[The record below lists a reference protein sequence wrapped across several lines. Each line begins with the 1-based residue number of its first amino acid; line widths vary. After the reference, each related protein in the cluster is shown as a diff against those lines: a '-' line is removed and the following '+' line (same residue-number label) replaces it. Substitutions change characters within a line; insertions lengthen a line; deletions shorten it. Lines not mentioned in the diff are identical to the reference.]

1 VNVTKRIERGM
12 VFCDMATRAGVVVL
26 VAVVIGRVMDRSDG
40 SDGLPSIAALPL
52 VVYLAWNVAA
62 IAWLGRL
69 MRRPRRDVEARRFAW
84 LLGGGAAVRVL
95 WLLPVARDPYWRS
108 PALFVLLAVTVI
120 TIAGATICASSADG
134 HTAPGTP

>member
-12 VFCDMATRAGVVVL
+12 VFCDMATRAAVVVL

-52 VVYLAWNVAA
+52 VVYLAWNVAS

-95 WLLPVARDPYWRS
+95 WLLPVTRDPYWRS